1 MSGTCVAYVWNMCGI
16 CAAHVWNVCGTCVAH
31 VPHMFGTC
39 VAHVSHMF
47 GTCAAHAWHICGTC
61 VAHVWHMCGTCVA
74 MCSTCVAPESH
85 GFYHE
90 SGMQLTNDVKLPA
103 MDAMKI
109 TTALHFENANPIL
122 VIASENQCTETGDS
136 AALWL

>member
-1 MSGTCVAYVWNMCGI
+1 MRGTFV
-16 CAAHVWNVCGTCVAH
+16 AHVWRMC
-31 VPHMFGTC
+31 
-39 VAHVSHMF
+39 
-47 GTCAAHAWHICGTC
+47 GTCAAH
-61 VAHVWHMCGTCVA
+61 VSRMCGTCV
-74 MCSTCVAPESH
+74 TPESH